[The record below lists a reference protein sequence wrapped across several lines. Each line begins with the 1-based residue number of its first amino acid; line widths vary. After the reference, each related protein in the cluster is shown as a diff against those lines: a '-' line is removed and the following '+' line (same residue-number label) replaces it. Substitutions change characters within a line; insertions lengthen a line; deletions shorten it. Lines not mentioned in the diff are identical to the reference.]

1 MTDLISSIQNER
13 VKLANSLQ
21 QRPRARRKHLKIA
34 VEGDRLLA
42 DALERGQRPEFVL
55 YTPGDADEAL
65 LTSFRK
71 MRVPLLAVSAQ
82 VMQHVSATESPQ
94 GMVGVLPLPFPPLPQ
109 NPRRVLILDAVAD
122 PGNVG
127 GILRT
132 AAASGVQVCVLSPG
146 CADPYNPKAL
156 RAGMGAHFR
165 LPVVEAE
172 WGEIAGYAEN
182 LTVLAADASGSSYTE
197 LDWTQPWALIVGS
210 EAHGLSPRAQELA
223 FAKVGIPMAAETE
236 SLNAMVAASVLL
248 FEAARQ
254 LRR

>member
-55 YTPGDADEAL
+55 YTPADADDEL

-132 AAASGVQVCVLSPG
+132 AAAAGVQVCVLSPG

-172 WGEIAGYAEN
+172 WNEITGYAEN
-182 LTVLAADASGSSYTE
+182 LTVLAADASGTNYTE

-210 EAHGLSPRAQELA
+210 EAHGLSPRAEELA
-223 FAKVGIPMAAETE
+223 FSKVGIPMAAETE

-254 LRR
+254 IRR